1 MFQHSRFYDWR
12 KCLPRQESAGR
23 LTATLTLSQ
32 SKDASSIR
40 GLARQLSF
48 VTMQTHMLHTLVRA
62 CVSASAR
69 ARSEITHAHSRT
81 ANEHTPSSWVSWVSG
96 SAVILTTWQPLCR
109 PHACKLRMKSVRQ
122 RRRRKKTAGSR
133 RCSRTF
139 LFPSRFSLFFSL
151 YFFRSAKE
159 FDRFKNLM
167 GTLFFYFILTVAS
180 CVKHGNRKQDWSC
193 AFYFEKNKDTRDL
206 W

>member
-1 MFQHSRFYDWR
+1 MPSSTR
-12 KCLPRQESAGR
+12 AGWKVDR
-23 LTATLTLSQ
+23 CTLTLSQ

-40 GLARQLSF
+40 GSARASF
-48 VTMQTHMLHTLVRA
+48 PSWRCKHRPHTLVRA
-62 CVSASAR
+62 CVRKRLRSCTKRNHAR
-69 ARSEITHAHSRT
+69 TLAHRT
-81 ANEHTPSSWVSWVSG
+81 SIRLRESWVLG

-151 YFFRSAKE
+151 YFFRLAKK
-159 FDRFKNLM
+159 FDRIKNLM
-167 GTLFFYFILTVAS
+167 RTLFF
-180 CVKHGNRKQDWSC
+180 
-193 AFYFEKNKDTRDL
+193 
-206 W
+206 